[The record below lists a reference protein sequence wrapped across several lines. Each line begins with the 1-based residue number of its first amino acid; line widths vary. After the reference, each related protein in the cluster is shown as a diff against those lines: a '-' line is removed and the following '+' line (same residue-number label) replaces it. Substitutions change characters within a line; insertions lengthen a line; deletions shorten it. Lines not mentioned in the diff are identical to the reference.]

1 VTLARRLAKLEASR
15 SPTDVVL
22 AWLAEAQEWPTVP
35 AYLATLVD
43 LPPEA
48 WPLGRLAE
56 GVEASVRASTEG
68 TPDEVWQAVRWAVGD
83 AWFLLEL
90 VLALNL
96 AARQIRDIEGLRWA
110 LLTKWLGLL
119 AAEAELAERTRL
131 GDPAHAAREAQ
142 DWRDLLAFS
151 LTTLSSEDA
160 ARVTLERRYFDGQP
174 VLFPALAREWADLV
188 ERLEWLVA
196 HADRLP
202 ELRAAGED
210 GLGLEV
216 LRAGA
221 AEGALARA
229 SELIDSA
236 RIEALTMLGER
247 ERAAAIIEQRLSA
260 PVASTPGTTSADGR
274 DGNAA

>member
-22 AWLAEAQEWPTVP
+22 AWLAEAHEWPTLP
-35 AYLATLVD
+35 AYLAALVD
-43 LPPEA
+43 APPEA
-48 WPLGRLAE
+48 WPLGRIA
-56 GVEASVRASTEG
+56 GQVEASVRASTKG
-68 TPDEVWQAVRWAVGD
+68 TPDELWQAVRWAVGD
-83 AWFLLEL
+83 ARFLLEL

-96 AARQIRDIEGLRWA
+96 AARQICDIEGLRWA

-131 GDPAHAAREAQ
+131 GDPAHAARDAQ

-151 LTTLSSEDA
+151 LTTLASEDA
-160 ARVTLERRYFDGQP
+160 ARVALERRYFDGQP

-221 AEGALARA
+221 AEGAQARA
-229 SELIDSA
+229 SELIDMA
-236 RIEALTMLGER
+236 RIEALTMLW
-247 ERAAAIIEQRLSA
+247 RA
-260 PVASTPGTTSADGR
+260 
-274 DGNAA
+274 